1 MPEFQPADESDAAT
15 TPAAGDA
22 LFALALEA
30 TETRQR
36 ARLGG
41 WFYLGGW
48 VLVCVA
54 AGFGDAVAWAVGAAM
69 AALAVARYLLPA
81 AGDDTLDGLQ
91 RALHWSWA
99 VALSSAALWGVV
111 AVVVAT
117 DARFEAAR
125 PIALFATVA
134 YATAFAHS
142 FPMRRGLSLLAIAL
156 IYLPSMAAFAST
168 DRIALATA
176 MGVYLL
182 YVVLALLRSH
192 LEYRQRLALDAELR
206 HQRDR
211 YELQSRRD
219 GLTGLANRRR
229 FVAALAERVA
239 RAVGHGAGF
248 ALLILDLDQF
258 KAVNDRH
265 GHAVGDE
272 CLAEV
277 GARLRAQFGGA
288 GELPVRLGGEEF
300 GVLLD
305 GHDAAAAMARA
316 EAFRAA
322 LAERPIAAGGQRLVI
337 TTSIGVG
344 VFEPTRH
351 ADGDALYREADQ
363 ALYRAKAE
371 GRNRACLAATR

>member
-1 MPEFQPADESDAAT
+1 MSELQRADDTDAAA

-22 LFALALEA
+22 LFDLALEA
-30 TETRQR
+30 AETRQR
-36 ARLGG
+36 SRLGG
-41 WFYLGGW
+41 WFYLFGW

-54 AGFGDAVAWAVGAAM
+54 ADFGGASAWGVGGAM
-69 AALAVARYLLPA
+69 AALAVARYLLPV
-81 AGDDTLDGLQ
+81 AGDDTLAGLR
-91 RALHWSWA
+91 RALNWLWA
-99 VALSSAALWGVV
+99 VALSTAALWGVV
-111 AVVVAT
+111 AVLVAT
-117 DARFEAAR
+117 DARFESAR
-125 PIALFATVA
+125 PIGLFATVA

-156 IYLPSMAAFAST
+156 IYLPSVAAFAST
-168 DRIALATA
+168 DRIPLATA
-176 MGVYLL
+176 MLVYLV

-206 HQRDR
+206 RQRDR

-229 FVAALAERVA
+229 FVAVLAELVA
-239 RAVGHGAGF
+239 RAIAHGAGF

-272 CLAEV
+272 CLAEI
-277 GARLRAQFGGA
+277 GARLRGAFGGA

-322 LAERPIAAGGQRLVI
+322 LADLPIAAGGQRLVI

-344 VFEPTRH
+344 GVRTDPPR
-351 ADGDALYREADQ
+351 R
-363 ALYRAKAE
+363 R
-371 GRNRACLAATR
+371 